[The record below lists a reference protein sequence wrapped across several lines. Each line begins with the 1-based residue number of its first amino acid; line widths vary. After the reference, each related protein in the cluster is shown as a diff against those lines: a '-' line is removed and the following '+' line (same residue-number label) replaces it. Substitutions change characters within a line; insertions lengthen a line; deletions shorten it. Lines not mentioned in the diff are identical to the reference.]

1 MSGEP
6 KQEAAVEG
14 APQRLAQAART
25 LPIVSAGDP
34 VLRNPAQ
41 PIAESKLG
49 TPDLLALVE
58 LMIATMRAAPGV
70 GLAAPQIGL
79 PLRLIVLE
87 DPEEAVGAVGAHDEE
102 GRAER
107 GRVPVPVTAIVNPV
121 LRLIDG
127 PRDTFFEGCLSVPG
141 YSALVARAREVE
153 VTGLT
158 PAGAPF
164 QWRVSG
170 WPARILQH
178 ECDHLDGTLYVD
190 RMISRSLSS
199 GPNTGRWAGKSLEE
213 IALALKL

>member
-1 MSGEP
+1 MSHRDPEDQP
-6 KQEAAVEG
+6 QAT
-14 APQRLAQAART
+14 APT

-34 VLRNPAQ
+34 VLRNPASA
-41 PIAESKLG
+41 IAPDKIGS
-49 TPDLLALVE
+49 PDLLRLVE

-70 GLAAPQIGL
+70 GLAAPQVGL
-79 PLRLIVLE
+79 PLRLIVFE
-87 DPEEAVGAVGAHDEE
+87 DPEEAVATLTDEA
-102 GRAER
+102 RAER
-107 GRVPVPVTAIVNPV
+107 GRVLVPVTAVVNPV

-158 PAGAPF
+158 PAGAPYS
-164 QWRVSG
+164 WRVSG

-190 RMISRSLSS
+190 RMISRSLCS
-199 GPNTGRWAGKSLEE
+199 GPNTGRWAGKSLAE
-213 IALALKL
+213 ITLALRL